1 MTLNGNNNNNNNNN
15 NNMRTTKYHIPSDG
29 VTKET
34 HFYNDAETVYHDI
47 ERFKDRLRF
56 RNDEFDKLME
66 YYEEH
71 RGVLDVYNRPVNGPR
86 AMRANLGTQDETWY
100 YLDGAGNKI
109 WVRNLELDTS
119 DPNCGAFSETSHP
132 TGDAQ
137 KDRIVVV
144 RIPKVRHHYNVQLDY
159 RKKISEFDASYRL
172 PQSQRTASL
181 RQSGGQQH
189 FASGNGGTQR
199 HHPPIWGASNDQHV
213 EEYIATQKGLAEE
226 IKRTHNH
233 DAMVWC
239 PPASIEEAELRLATL
254 KREAAEIEAQ
264 RKVAAMTK

>member
-1 MTLNGNNNNNNNNN
+1 
-15 NNMRTTKYHIPSDG
+15 MRTTKYHIPADG
-29 VTKET
+29 VDKET

-47 ERFKDRLRF
+47 EAFKDRLRF

-66 YYEEH
+66 YYEQH

-119 DPNCGAFSETSHP
+119 DPKCGAFSETGRP
-132 TGDAQ
+132 TGDAE
-137 KDRIVVV
+137 KDRIIVV
-144 RIPKVRHHYNVQLDY
+144 RIPKVRHNYNVQLDY
-159 RKKISEFDASYRL
+159 RKKIAEYDASYRL

-181 RQSGGQQH
+181 HQRGTSSHYNNGLQNTQPHVWASSG
-189 FASGNGGTQR
+189 
-199 HHPPIWGASNDQHV
+199 DQHV
-213 EEYIATQKGLAEE
+213 EEYIASQKRLAEDL
-226 IKRTHNH
+226 KRTHNH
-233 DAMVWC
+233 NQMVWC
-239 PPASIEEAELRLATL
+239 PPASIEEAETRLAAL

-264 RKVAAMTK
+264 RKIAAALK

>member
-1 MTLNGNNNNNNNNN
+1 MTNNT

-29 VTKET
+29 VAKET

-71 RGVLDVYNRPVNGPR
+71 RGVLDVYNRPINGPR
-86 AMRANLGTQDETWY
+86 AMRANLGTKDETWY

-119 DPNCGAFSETSHP
+119 DPSCGAFSETSRP
-132 TGDAQ
+132 TGDAH

-144 RIPKVRHHYNVQLDY
+144 RIPKVRHNYNVQLDY
-159 RKKISEFDASYRL
+159 RKKISEYDASYRL
-172 PQSQRTASL
+172 PQSQRTAAM
-181 RQSGGQQH
+181 RQSGGSNMQQ
-189 FASGNGGTQR
+189 FVGAGGPQ
-199 HHPPIWGASNDQHV
+199 IWGSSSDQHV
-213 EEYIATQKGLAEE
+213 EDYIATQKRLAEDM
-226 IKRTHNH
+226 KRTHNH

-239 PPASIEEAELRLATL
+239 PPASIEEAEQRLAAL
-254 KREAAEIEAQ
+254 KREAAEIEAK
-264 RKVAAMTK
+264 RKVASMTK